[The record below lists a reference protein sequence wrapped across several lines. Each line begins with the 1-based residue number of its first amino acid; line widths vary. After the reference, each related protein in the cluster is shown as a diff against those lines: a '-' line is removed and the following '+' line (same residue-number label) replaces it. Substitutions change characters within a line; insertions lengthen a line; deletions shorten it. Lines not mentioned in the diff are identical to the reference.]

1 MAYGVKT
8 GGGGGGFVEVF
19 VLLPP
24 LSSACWL
31 IPLTSSVVSSAVQE
45 INRVLEAMIARARIN
60 FLIFLV
66 LKFDIEDS
74 ISILFFEILIR
85 RFNGWWPF
93 FWEVQHAK
101 TEEKIILPEWSF
113 HPV

>member
-1 MAYGVKT
+1 LAYGVKT

-45 INRVLEAMIARARIN
+45 INRVLEAMTARARIN

-85 RFNGWWPF
+85 RF
-93 FWEVQHAK
+93 
-101 TEEKIILPEWSF
+101 
-113 HPV
+113 